1 MKMYTMMMI
10 HIFSLM
16 RVASRR
22 MPKWG
27 GLILLRF
34 ILERFGVSVLGL
46 LDVLGLSS
54 LGFVYILFYL
64 PVSNILYIVFII
76 LIHIL

>member
-16 RVASRR
+16 RVARRR
-22 MPKWG
+22 MPKWV

-64 PVSNILYIVFII
+64 LLSNLLYIVFII

>member
-1 MKMYTMMMI
+1 MYTMMMI

-22 MPKWG
+22 MPKLG

-64 PVSNILYIVFII
+64 LLSNILYIVFII

>member
-1 MKMYTMMMI
+1 MMMI

-16 RVASRR
+16 TVARRR

-27 GLILLRF
+27 GLILWRF

-54 LGFVYILFYL
+54 FGFCLYFIL
-64 PVSNILYIVFII
+64 SATK
-76 LIHIL
+76 